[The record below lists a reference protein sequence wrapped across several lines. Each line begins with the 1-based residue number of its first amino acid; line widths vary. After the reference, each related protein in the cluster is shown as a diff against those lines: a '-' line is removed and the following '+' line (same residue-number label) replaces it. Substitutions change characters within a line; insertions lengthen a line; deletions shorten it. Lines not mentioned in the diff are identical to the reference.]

1 MVAKMILPLLGG
13 SPSVWNTCQFFFQGT
28 LLLGYGYAHLSS
40 KWLGTRRQGMI
51 HIPLLLLP
59 LVCLPIAI
67 PQSGFL
73 TGIFP
78 HVDPPANAN
87 PILWLLTVL
96 TLSVGLPFF
105 VVSTTAPLLQKWFAA
120 TNNPGSRDP
129 YFLYSA
135 SNIGSLLGLLSYP
148 ILIEPYFSLTFQ
160 SKIWSILYICLIIL
174 ITICAIVI
182 RLSKSVIIQATGN
195 ANIPENNSLING
207 INEAKKL
214 DDLHQLH
221 DLNNLDELDQHI
233 AEIKSPHF
241 IEITQWIILAFIP
254 SSLLLGLTTYVTTD
268 LAAMPM
274 LWAIPLALYL
284 LSFILTF
291 ARKQFL
297 PYPQFLAILPAWLT
311 PLIFLCWARLVNP
324 LWFILLLHLGGFFIT
339 ACLFHWQLAQR
350 RPNPEHLTSFYWWIS
365 VGGVLGGLFNA
376 IAAPLLF
383 NYLLEYPLVML
394 LSLLVLRSRSVA
406 DATSP
411 QLLLGIEFA
420 SSTQILNI
428 KKIQT
433 ISLGL
438 LFGGLFV
445 GFSPEAFLNNLSG
458 HIVSIGLMTL
468 IFYPFQLK
476 KINWVLGICFIIL
489 LGQFSLNN
497 LGGILYTERSFFG
510 INRVIQYDHEIGGK
524 YHSLLHGTT
533 MHGKQ
538 SLDPK
543 RRNEPLS
550 YFTIDSPIGQFFA
563 SVKPQQLS
571 HVAVLGLGVG
581 TLAAY
586 AQPGQAWTFYEI
598 DPTVEKIASD
608 PRYFTFLQDAK
619 APYKVILGDGRFKL
633 AQVPDRA
640 YDLLIMD
647 AFSSDSI
654 PVHLVTKEAFQL
666 YFRKLKT
673 SGWLLVNISNRYID
687 LEPVLGAI
695 AHELGLVAIHQQ
707 EGEISPTEKA
717 MGKSASHWVILSH
730 KSDNFGSL
738 LQDPRWEALVS
749 KQTGSS
755 PETLIWTDDYSN
767 ILSALRWV
775 TQK

>member
-40 KWLGTRRQGMI
+40 KWLGTRRQVMI
-51 HIPLLLLP
+51 HKPLLLLP

-78 HVDPPANAN
+78 HLNPPANAN

-105 VVSTTAPLLQKWFAA
+105 VVSTTAPLLQKWFAD
-120 TNNPGSRDP
+120 TENSGSRDP

-148 ILIEPYFSLTFQ
+148 TLIEPYFSLTFQ
-160 SKIWSILYICLIIL
+160 SKLWSILYILLIIL
-174 ITICAIVI
+174 ISICAGII
-182 RLSKSVIIQATGN
+182 SPSKP
-195 ANIPENNSLING
+195 ANIQEITEANTDDILIQS
-207 INEAKKL
+207 I
-214 DDLHQLH
+214 
-221 DLNNLDELDQHI
+221 
-233 AEIKSPHF
+233 EIESPHF

-254 SSLLLGLTTYVTTD
+254 SSLLLGVTTYITTD

-297 PYPQFLAILPAWLT
+297 PYPQFLAILPALLT

-324 LWFILLLHLGGFFIT
+324 LWFVLLLHLGGFFIT

-376 IAAPLLF
+376 IAAPFVF

-394 LSLLVLRSRSVA
+394 LSILVLRSRSVA

-420 SSTQILNI
+420 SSSQIFTI

-433 ISLGL
+433 ISIGL

-445 GFSPEAFLNNLSG
+445 GFSPEGFLNNLRG
-458 HIVSIGLMTL
+458 YIIAIGLMTL
-468 IFYPFQLK
+468 IFYPFKLK
-476 KINWVLGICFIIL
+476 KSTWLLGLCFIFLI
-489 LGQFSLNN
+489 GQFSLNN
-497 LGGILYTERSFFG
+497 LGGILYSERSFFG

-533 MHGKQ
+533 LHGKQ
-538 SLDPK
+538 SLDPR

-563 SVKPQQLS
+563 LVKPQQLS

-598 DPTVEKIASD
+598 DPTVEKIAGD

-619 APYKVILGDGRFKL
+619 APYKVILGDGRLQL

-654 PVHLVTKEAFQL
+654 PVHLITKEAFQL
-666 YFRKLKT
+666 YFRKIKE

-695 AHELGLVAIHQQ
+695 AHNLGLVALHQK

-717 MGKSASHWVILSH
+717 MGKSASNWVILTQ
-730 KSDNFGSL
+730 KSENFGSL
-738 LQDPRWEALVS
+738 LQDPRWEAIAHPRRFANAS
-749 KQTGSS
+749 TPTGSS

>member
-1 MVAKMILPLLGG
+1 MLRLYSYTLFLSSFLLFCVQLMVAKMILPLLGG

-40 KWLGTRRQGMI
+40 KWLGNRRQWMI

-59 LVCLPIAI
+59 LICLPITI
-67 PQSGFL
+67 PPSGFI
-73 TGIFP
+73 TRIFP
-78 HVDPPANAN
+78 NFNPPANAN

-105 VVSTTAPLLQKWFAA
+105 VVSTTAPLLQKWFAN
-120 TNNPGSRDP
+120 TDNPGSSDP

-135 SNIGSLLGLLSYP
+135 SNIGSLLGLFSYP
-148 ILIEPYFSLTFQ
+148 TLIEPYFSLTFQ
-160 SKIWSILYICLIIL
+160 SQIWSILYICLIIL
-174 ITICAIVI
+174 ISLGAGMIWPSKL
-182 RLSKSVIIQATGN
+182 LSKTEKITEIN
-195 ANIPENNSLING
+195 AEIFEPSI
-207 INEAKKL
+207 K
-214 DDLHQLH
+214 
-221 DLNNLDELDQHI
+221 
-233 AEIKSPHF
+233 IKSPHF
-241 IEITQWIILAFIP
+241 IEIMQWIILAFIP
-254 SSLLLGLTTYVTTD
+254 ASLLLGVTTYITTD

-297 PYPQFLAILPAWLT
+297 PYPKFLAILPAWLT

-324 LWFILLLHLGGFFIT
+324 LWFVLLLHLGGFFIT

-394 LSLLVLRSRSVA
+394 LSILVVR
-406 DATSP
+406 SP
-411 QLLLGIEFA
+411 QLLQGIEFI
-420 SSTQILNI
+420 SSSQLLTI

-433 ISLGL
+433 ISVGL

-445 GFSPEAFLNNLSG
+445 GFSPEAFMNNLSG
-458 HIVSIGLMTL
+458 HILGIGLMAL
-468 IFYPFQLK
+468 IFYPFHLK
-476 KINWVLGICFIIL
+476 KSIWVLGICFIIL
-489 LGQFSLNN
+489 IGQFSLNN

-538 SLDPK
+538 SLEPK

-563 SVKPQQLS
+563 SVKPQNLS

-586 AQPGQAWTFYEI
+586 AQPGQTWTFYEI
-598 DPTVEKIASD
+598 DPTVEKIARD

-619 APYKVILGDGRFKL
+619 APYKVILGDGRL
-633 AQVPDRA
+633 QLNQVPDRT

-695 AHELGLVAIHQQ
+695 AHNLGLVAIHQQ

-717 MGKSASHWVILSH
+717 MGKSASHWVILTSY
-730 KSDNFGSL
+730 SDNFGSL
-738 LQDPRWEALVS
+738 LQDPRWEAIAPTS
-749 KQTGSS
+749 D
-755 PETLIWTDDYSN
+755 TLIWTDDYSN

>member
-1 MVAKMILPLLGG
+1 MLRLYSYTLFLSAFLLFSVQLMVAKMILPLLGG

-59 LVCLPIAI
+59 LTCLPIAI
-67 PQSGFL
+67 STPFYTPENL
-73 TGIFP
+73 R
-78 HVDPPANAN
+78 

-105 VVSTTAPLLQKWFAA
+105 VVSTTAPLLQKWFAD
-120 TNNPGSRDP
+120 TDNPGSSDP

-135 SNIGSLLGLLSYP
+135 SNIGSLLGLLTYP
-148 ILIEPYFSLTFQ
+148 TLIEPYFSLTFQ
-160 SKIWSILYICLIIL
+160 SKIWSILYILLIFLVCFCAVSSWQSKPKIKTTENDDGNTDNIIL
-174 ITICAIVI
+174 ERDIE
-182 RLSKSVIIQATGN
+182 
-195 ANIPENNSLING
+195 NIER
-207 INEAKKL
+207 E
-214 DDLHQLH
+214 
-221 DLNNLDELDQHI
+221 
-233 AEIKSPHF
+233 SPHL
-241 IEITQWIILAFIP
+241 IEIFQWIILAFIP
-254 SSLLLGLTTYVTTD
+254 SSLLLGLTTYITTD

-324 LWFILLLHLGGFFIT
+324 LWFVLLLHLGGFFIT

-376 IAAPLLF
+376 IAAPLVF
-383 NYLLEYPLVML
+383 NYLLEYPLIML
-394 LSLLVLRSRSVA
+394 LSILVVRSRSVA

-411 QLLLGIEFA
+411 QLFQGIEFA
-420 SSTQILNI
+420 SSAQFLTI

-433 ISLGL
+433 ISVGL

-445 GFSPEAFLNNLSG
+445 GFSPEAFLNNLRG
-458 HIVSIGLMTL
+458 YIIAIGLMIL
-468 IFYPFQLK
+468 IFYPFKLK
-476 KINWVLGICFIIL
+476 KITWVLGLCFIFLI
-489 LGQFSLNN
+489 GQFSLNN
-497 LGGILYTERSFFG
+497 LGGILYSERSFFG
-510 INRVIQYDHEIGGK
+510 INRVIQYDNEIGGK

-533 MHGKQ
+533 LHGKQ
-538 SLDPK
+538 SIDPK

-563 SVKPQQLS
+563 SVKPQKLS
-571 HVAVLGLGVG
+571 QVAVLGLGVG

-598 DPTVEKIASD
+598 DPTVEKIARD

-619 APYKVILGDGRFKL
+619 APYKVILGDGRLQL

-666 YFRKLKT
+666 YFRKIKA

-695 AHELGLVAIHQQ
+695 AHNLGLVAIHQQ
-707 EGEISPTEKA
+707 EGEISQTEKA
-717 MGKSASHWVILSH
+717 MGKSASHWVILTQ
-730 KSDNFGSL
+730 KSENFGSL
-738 LQDPRWEALVS
+738 LQDPRWEAIAS
-749 KQTGSS
+749 TQTRSS

>member
-1 MVAKMILPLLGG
+1 
-13 SPSVWNTCQFFFQGT
+13 
-28 LLLGYGYAHLSS
+28 
-40 KWLGTRRQGMI
+40 MI

-59 LVCLPIAI
+59 LICLPIAI
-67 PQSGFL
+67 STPFYTPENL
-73 TGIFP
+73 P
-78 HVDPPANAN
+78 

-96 TLSVGLPFF
+96 TLRVGLPFF
-105 VVSTTAPLLQKWFAA
+105 VVSTTAPLLQKWFAD
-120 TNNPGSRDP
+120 TENPGSRDP

-135 SNIGSLLGLLSYP
+135 SNIGSLLGLLTYP
-148 ILIEPYFSLTFQ
+148 TLIEPYFSLTFQ
-160 SKIWSILYICLIIL
+160 SKLWYILYIILIIL
-174 ITICAIVI
+174 ISLCAII
-182 RLSKSVIIQATGN
+182 NWESTPTIKETTTNDENRD
-195 ANIPENNSLING
+195 NI
-207 INEAKKL
+207 L
-214 DDLHQLH
+214 DR
-221 DLNNLDELDQHI
+221 ES
-233 AEIKSPHF
+233 EVKSPHI
-241 IEITQWIILAFIP
+241 IEFFQWIILAFIP
-254 SSLLLGLTTYVTTD
+254 SSLLLGVTTYITTD

-324 LWFILLLHLGGFFIT
+324 LWFVLLLHLGGFFIT

-376 IAAPLLF
+376 IAAPLVF

-394 LSLLVLRSRSVA
+394 LSILLVRSRSVA

-420 SSTQILNI
+420 NSAQFFTF

-433 ISLGL
+433 ISFGL

-445 GFSPEAFLNNLSG
+445 GFSPEGFLNNLRG
-458 HIVSIGLMTL
+458 YIIAIGLMIL
-468 IFYPFQLK
+468 IFYPFNLK
-476 KINWVLGICFIIL
+476 KSTWGLGLCFIFLI
-489 LGQFSLNN
+489 GQFSLNN
-497 LGGILYTERSFFG
+497 LGGILYSERSFFG
-510 INRVIQYDHEIGGK
+510 INRVIQYDNEIGGK

-538 SLDPK
+538 SIEPK
-543 RRNEPLS
+543 RRNDPLS
-550 YFTIDSPIGQFFA
+550 YFTIDSPIGQFFS
-563 SVKPQQLS
+563 SVKPQKLS
-571 HVAVLGLGVG
+571 QVAVLGLGVG

-586 AQPGQAWTFYEI
+586 AKPGQAWTFYEI
-598 DPTVEKIASD
+598 DPTVEKIARD

-619 APYKVILGDGRFKL
+619 APYKVILGDGRLQL

-666 YFRKLKT
+666 YFRKIKE
-673 SGWLLVNISNRYID
+673 SGWVLVNISNRYID

-695 AHELGLVAIHQQ
+695 AHNLGLVAIHQQ
-707 EGEISPTEKA
+707 EGEISQTEKA
-717 MGKSASHWVILSH
+717 MGKSASHWVILTQ
-730 KSDNFGSL
+730 KSENFGSL
-738 LQDPRWEALVS
+738 LQDPRWEAIAS
-749 KQTGSS
+749 NQTGSS

>member
-1 MVAKMILPLLGG
+1 VLRLYSYTLFLSSFLLFCVQLMVAKMILPLLGG

-59 LVCLPIAI
+59 LICLPIAI
-67 PQSGFL
+67 STPFYTPENL
-73 TGIFP
+73 
-78 HVDPPANAN
+78 H

-105 VVSTTAPLLQKWFAA
+105 VVSTTAPLLQKWFAD
-120 TNNPGSRDP
+120 TDNPGSSDP

-148 ILIEPYFSLTFQ
+148 TLIEPYFSLTFQ

-174 ITICAIVI
+174 IGICA
-182 RLSKSVIIQATGN
+182 VIIGQFKP
-195 ANIPENNSLING
+195 ANIQKMT
-207 INEAKKL
+207 EANTDNIL
-214 DDLHQLH
+214 DKDI
-221 DLNNLDELDQHI
+221 ER
-233 AEIKSPHF
+233 ESPHL
-241 IEITQWIILAFIP
+241 IEIIQWIILAFIT
-254 SSLLLGLTTYVTTD
+254 SSLLLGLTTYITTD
-268 LAAMPM
+268 LAGMPM

-297 PYPQFLAILPAWLT
+297 PYPKFLAILPAWLT

-324 LWFILLLHLGGFFIT
+324 LWFVLLLHLGGFFIT

-350 RPNPEHLTSFYWWIS
+350 RPNPEYLTSFYWWIS

-394 LSLLVLRSRSVA
+394 LSILVLRS
-406 DATSP
+406 P
-411 QLLLGIEFA
+411 QLLQGIEFA
-420 SSTQILNI
+420 SSSQLLTI

-433 ISLGL
+433 ISVGL

-445 GFSPEAFLNNLSG
+445 GFSPEAFMNNLSG
-458 HIVSIGLMTL
+458 HIVAIGLMTL
-468 IFYPFQLK
+468 IFYPFHLK
-476 KINWVLGICFIIL
+476 KSTWVLAICFIIL
-489 LGQFSLNN
+489 IGQFSLNN

-533 MHGKQ
+533 LHGKQ

-543 RRNEPLS
+543 RRNQPLS

-563 SVKPQQLS
+563 SVKPQNLS

-586 AQPGQAWTFYEI
+586 SQPGQSWTFYEI
-598 DPTVEKIASD
+598 DPTVEKIARD

-619 APYKVILGDGRFKL
+619 APYKVILGDGRFQL
-633 AQVPDRA
+633 TQVPDRA

-666 YFRKLKT
+666 YFRKIKE
-673 SGWLLVNISNRYID
+673 SGWLLVNISNRYIN

-695 AHELGLVAIHQQ
+695 AHHLGLVALHQK

-717 MGKSASHWVILSH
+717 MGKSASHWVILTSY
-730 KSDNFGSL
+730 SDNLGSL
-738 LQDPRWEALVS
+738 LQDPRWEAIAPTS
-749 KQTGSS
+749 D
-755 PETLIWTDDYSN
+755 TLIWTDDYSN

>member
-1 MVAKMILPLLGG
+1 MLRLYAYTLFLSSFLLFSVQLMVAKMILPWLGG

-28 LLLGYGYAHLSS
+28 LLLGYGYVHLSS

-59 LVCLPIAI
+59 LICLPIAI
-67 PQSGFL
+67 PKPVNMPENL
-73 TGIFP
+73 PPIF
-78 HVDPPANAN
+78 
-87 PILWLLTVL
+87 WLLTVL
-96 TLSVGLPFF
+96 TLRVGLPFF
-105 VVSTTAPLLQKWFAA
+105 VVATTAPLLQKWLAD
-120 TNNPGSRDP
+120 TDNPASRDP

-135 SNIGSLLGLLSYP
+135 SNMGSLFGLLSYP
-148 ILIEPYFSLTFQ
+148 TLIEPYFSLTFQ
-160 SKIWSILYICLIIL
+160 SQLWFIAYGILTIL
-174 ITICAIVI
+174 ISLCAMMIWKYKPAIITREKITEPKLNQNQEI
-182 RLSKSVIIQATGN
+182 RT
-195 ANIPENNSLING
+195 
-207 INEAKKL
+207 
-214 DDLHQLH
+214 
-221 DLNNLDELDQHI
+221 
-233 AEIKSPHF
+233 PHF
-241 IEITQWIILAFIP
+241 IEICQWIVLAFIP
-254 SSLLLGLTTYVTTD
+254 SSLLLGLTTYITTD

-284 LSFILTF
+284 LSFIFTF

-297 PYPQFLAILPAWLT
+297 PYCQFLLILPAWLT

-324 LWFILLLHLGGFFIT
+324 LWLVLLLHLLGFFIT
-339 ACLFHWQLAQR
+339 ACLLHWQLAQR

-394 LSLLVLRSRSVA
+394 LSILVLRS
-406 DATSP
+406 P
-411 QLLLGIEFA
+411 QLLQGIEFTSA
-420 SSTQILNI
+420 SQLLNYQ
-428 KKIQT
+428 KIQN

-438 LFGGLFV
+438 IFGGLLV
-445 GFSPEAFLNNLSG
+445 GLSADAFWQNLRG
-458 HIVSIGLMTL
+458 HLMAIGLMTL
-468 IFYPFQLK
+468 IFYPFHLK
-476 KINWVLGICFIIL
+476 KSNWVIGLSLIFM

-510 INRVIQYDHEIGGK
+510 VNRVIQYENEIGGK

-538 SLDPK
+538 SLAPQ
-543 RRNEPLS
+543 RRYEPLS
-550 YFTIDSPIGQFFA
+550 YFQVDSPIGQFFA
-563 SVKPQQLS
+563 SVNPEKLS
-571 HVAVLGLGVG
+571 QVAVLGLGVG
-581 TLAAY
+581 TLITY
-586 AQPGQAWTFYEI
+586 AQPGQKWTFYEI
-598 DPTVEKIASD
+598 DPTIEKIARN

-619 APYKVILGDGRFKL
+619 APYQVILGDGRIQLEK
-633 AQVPDRA
+633 VPDRT

-666 YFRKLKT
+666 YFSKLKE

-687 LEPVLGAI
+687 LEPILGAI
-695 AHELGLVAIHQQ
+695 AEHLGLVTLHQK

-717 MGKSASHWVILSH
+717 MGKSASHWVILTQ
-730 KSDNFGSL
+730 KSENFGSL
-738 LQDPRWEALVS
+738 LQDSRWQAIPP
-749 KQTGSS
+749 SS
-755 PETLIWTDDYSN
+755 ISIWTDDYSN
-767 ILSALRWV
+767 ILSVLRWV

>member
-1 MVAKMILPLLGG
+1 MLLLYSFTLFLSAFLLFSVQLMVAKMILPLLGG

-28 LLLGYGYAHLSS
+28 LLLGYGAAHFSS
-40 KWLGTRRQGMI
+40 KWLGTRRQVMI

-59 LVCLPIAI
+59 LICLPIAI
-67 PQSGFL
+67 STPFYTPENL
-73 TGIFP
+73 P
-78 HVDPPANAN
+78 

-105 VVSTTAPLLQKWFAA
+105 VVSTTAPLLQKWFAD
-120 TNNPGSRDP
+120 TENPGNRDP

-135 SNIGSLLGLLSYP
+135 SNIGSLLGLLTYP
-148 ILIEPYFSLTFQ
+148 TLIEPYFTLTFQ
-160 SKIWSILYICLIIL
+160 SKIWSILYLLLIIL
-174 ITICAIVI
+174 IGFCAVSVWQLKPGIKEITIEEKN
-182 RLSKSVIIQATGN
+182 SDNIIFGRAL
-195 ANIPENNSLING
+195 ENF
-207 INEAKKL
+207 AR
-214 DDLHQLH
+214 
-221 DLNNLDELDQHI
+221 
-233 AEIKSPHF
+233 KSPHL
-241 IEITQWIILAFIP
+241 IEIFQWIILAFIP
-254 SSLLLGLTTYVTTD
+254 SSLLLGLTTYITTD

-297 PYPQFLAILPAWLT
+297 PYLQFLAILPAWLT

-324 LWFILLLHLGGFFIT
+324 LWFVLLLHLGGFFIT

-365 VGGVLGGLFNA
+365 IGGVLGGLFNA
-376 IAAPLLF
+376 IAAPLVF
-383 NYLLEYPLVML
+383 NYLLEYPLIML
-394 LSLLVLRSRSVA
+394 LSILVVR
-406 DATSP
+406 SP
-411 QLLLGIEFA
+411 QLFQGIEFD
-420 SSTQILNI
+420 SSSQLLTL

-433 ISLGL
+433 ISVGL

-445 GFSPEAFLNNLSG
+445 GFSPEAFLNNLRG
-458 HIVSIGLMTL
+458 HIIAIGLMIL
-468 IFYPFQLK
+468 IFYPFNLK
-476 KINWVLGICFIIL
+476 KSTWVLGLCFIFLI
-489 LGQFSLNN
+489 GQFSLNN
-497 LGGILYTERSFFG
+497 LGGIVYSERSFFG
-510 INRVIQYDHEIGGK
+510 INRVIQYENNIGGK

-538 SLDPK
+538 SLEPK

-586 AQPGQAWTFYEI
+586 AQPGQEWTFYEI
-598 DPTVEKIASD
+598 DPTVEKIAGD

-619 APYKVILGDGRFKL
+619 APYKVVLGDGRLQL
-633 AQVPDRA
+633 AQVPDRF

-666 YFRKLKT
+666 YFRKIKA
-673 SGWLLVNISNRYID
+673 SGWVLVNISNRYID

-695 AHELGLVAIHQQ
+695 AHNLGLVAIHQQ

-717 MGKSASHWVILSH
+717 MGKSASHWVILTQ
-730 KSDNFGSL
+730 KSENFGSL
-738 LQDPRWEALVS
+738 LQDPRWEAIAHPRRFAIAS
-749 KQTGSS
+749 TEPGSS
-755 PETLIWTDDYSN
+755 PEALIWTDDYSN